1 MAWPI
6 ISVPFS
12 RELILLVLSKTT
24 LNLTWCGSQHNS
36 NVTICCV
43 IFFTDSHIFYLSFFP
58 LFKKKKKKM
67 YPISFALLKEGQNH
81 ISLLSSQRKLF

>member
-58 LFKKKKKKM
+58 LFKKKKKNVPYSLCFIKGGAKSHL
-67 YPISFALLKEGQNH
+67 SFG
-81 ISLLSSQRKLF
+81 